1 MTSIRLM
8 KEADLGEVAKLAVLA
23 NPFAR
28 DEKNPDRVTDEYMK
42 NVRYWLENFPELAFV
57 AEENGG
63 VVGYVAG
70 EVRGEIGVIEDIAVA
85 EAFQRKGIGSAL
97 MQRELEALRTKGAR
111 LAIVEVHYKNV
122 SAIPFYY
129 EFGFRISGCVRNK
142 FGFGHDA
149 VVLEKTL

>member
-1 MTSIRLM
+1 MKPFYKVATSLTSIRLM

-97 MQRELEALRTKGAR
+97 MQRELEALRT
-111 LAIVEVHYKNV
+111 
-122 SAIPFYY
+122 
-129 EFGFRISGCVRNK
+129 
-142 FGFGHDA
+142 
-149 VVLEKTL
+149 